1 MPFIPVIVI
10 IVFAV
15 AIAFF
20 VTISLLNDKKSK
32 ISKRKKNQD
41 EKSLIKA
48 AEKRLEKYPENV
60 EALLIVGDCK
70 YKESNWRE
78 AFKIY
83 EKLFTIQMLPAEAD
97 MAEIN
102 LRAAISAM
110 KLDMMDDAF
119 KCIMVA
125 DALNPSNF
133 EICYHLGNIEFQR
146 NNYEKAAQHLKQ
158 AYVINPEF
166 APASR
171 LLGHAYFRL
180 KQNKEA
186 LFYIRKAIELAPN
199 DKESLF
205 TLAECY
211 IESGQKD
218 QAERIYGHLRPDPVW
233 GAEACL
239 RSGTIKVDYHN
250 DDEAISDFQI
260 GLKHS
265 NIRPDILI
273 ELHYQIGTAYL
284 RMKRIS
290 EALNYL
296 QNVQAATRGYKDTDK
311 LIEEYKEFNINRNL
325 QVFVMA
331 SPPEFLGLCRKIAL
345 AYYSKANIKI
355 TKAQLTSNEWAD
367 VVAEIDT
374 PKWSDIVMFRF
385 IRAQGTIGELVVRDF
400 QACIKEI
407 RAGKGICL
415 GIGTFSEEAKRFTE
429 ARLID
434 LIEKDRL
441 MVILKSINASG

>member
-1 MPFIPVIVI
+1 MPFIPVIVVAVI
-10 IVFAV
+10 IIAV
-15 AIAFF
+15 VFF
-20 VTISLLNDKKSK
+20 VTISLLNSKKSK
-32 ISKRKKNQD
+32 IDKRKKNQD
-41 EKSLIKA
+41 EKSVLQA
-48 AEKRLEKYPENV
+48 AEKRLESDPANI
-60 EALLIVGDCK
+60 EALLIVGDNR
-70 YKESNWRE
+70 YKKGNWSE

-83 EKLFTIQMLPAEAD
+83 ETLSTIQMLPAEVD
-97 MAEIN
+97 VGEIN
-102 LRAAISAM
+102 LRAAVSALN
-110 KLDMMDDAF
+110 LDMTDVAF

-125 DALNPSNF
+125 YALNPSSF
-133 EICYHLGNIEFQR
+133 EICYQLGNIEFQR
-146 NNYEKAAQHLKQ
+146 NNYEKAAMHLKQ

-186 LFYIRKAIELAPN
+186 LFYIRKAIELDPN

-211 IESGQKD
+211 IESEQKE

-239 RSGTIKVDYHN
+239 RSGMIKIDYHN

-273 ELHYQIGTAYL
+273 ELHYQIGTTYL
-284 RMKRIS
+284 RLKKIS
-290 EALNYL
+290 EALSYL
-296 QNVQAATRGYKDTDK
+296 QNVQASTRGYKDTDK
-311 LIEEYKEFNINRNL
+311 LIEEYREFNVNRNL
-325 QVFVMA
+325 QIFVMA
-331 SPPEFLGLCRKIAL
+331 SPPEFLGLCRKIAM
-345 AYYSKANIKI
+345 AYYAKANIKI

-374 PKWSDIVMFRF
+374 PKWSDIVIFRF
-385 IRAQGTIGELVVRDF
+385 IRTQGTVGELVLRDF
-400 QACIKEI
+400 QASIKDI
-407 RAGKGICL
+407 RAGKGICF
-415 GIGTFSEEAKRFTE
+415 GAGTFSEEAKRFTE

-441 MVILKSINASG
+441 MAILKSIDAAG